1 MQRSAGDIIRFWRK
15 KRSISQEALAAAI
28 NTSYRHLNYIEN
40 GKSSAS
46 RALLLRIC
54 AELELTVRARNLLLE
69 ASGHA
74 PDHVE
79 ADLGKGEAKQAL
91 RILQSAVMATEKY
104 PAMVIDR
111 NLNVQL
117 RNPAMDFIIH
127 TFAKDPK
134 GLLAEPL
141 TIPRLNFHPTGLRDS
156 IENICSVY
164 DMHLGRIHRHVESS
178 NVEKQ
183 SLRAFEEMKELAP
196 DISGSKEAE
205 SPHLIIPIELERGC
219 SKVRLVTAVGTLG
232 ETRDVTLDTYHIDY
246 GFPADEESEAFLR
259 NAAERGWR

>member
-1 MQRSAGDIIRFWRK
+1 M
-15 KRSISQEALAAAI
+15 SQEALAAAI

-46 RALLLRIC
+46 RALLLRIG

-74 PDHVE
+74 PDHIE
-79 ADLGKGEAKQAL
+79 ADLGKNEAKQAL
-91 RILQSAVMATEKY
+91 RILESAVIATEKY
-104 PAMVIDR
+104 PAMVIDK
-111 NLNVQL
+111 NLNVRL
-117 RNPAMDFIIH
+117 CNPAMNFIIR
-127 TFAKDPK
+127 TFATDPK
-134 GLLAEPL
+134 GLLEEPL
-141 TIPRLNFHPTGLRDS
+141 TIPRLNFHSKGLRDS
-156 IENICSVY
+156 IRNLHSVY

-178 NVEKQ
+178 DVEKQ
-183 SLRAFEEMKELAP
+183 ALRAFNQMKELAP
-196 DISGSKEAE
+196 DISLSKEAE